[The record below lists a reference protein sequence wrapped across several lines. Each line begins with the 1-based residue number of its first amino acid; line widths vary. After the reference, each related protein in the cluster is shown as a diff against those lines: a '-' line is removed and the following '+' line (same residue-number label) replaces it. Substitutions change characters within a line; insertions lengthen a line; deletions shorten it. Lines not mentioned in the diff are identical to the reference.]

1 MDADVKRALKF
12 ATMAHATVV
21 NKDGT
26 IGQFRKYTGE
36 PYIVHPIEVMNI
48 VATVPHTKEMLMAA
62 LLHDTVE
69 DTDVTIE
76 EVRALF
82 GEVVADLVTDLTDV
96 SKPTDGNRA
105 LRKAM
110 DLEHTAN
117 ASAEAMTIKLADLL
131 SNTKSIVEHD
141 ANFAKVYLVE
151 KQKMLSVLTKGD
163 STLHARAVQASMD
176 GFLKLTLE
184 E

>member
-21 NKDGT
+21 NKGGT

-36 PYIVHPIEVMNI
+36 PYIVHPIEVMHI
-48 VATVPHTKEMLMAA
+48 VSSVPHTKEMLMAA

-76 EVRALF
+76 EVRELF
-82 GEVVADLVTDLTDV
+82 GDVVGDLVADLTDV

-105 LRKAM
+105 VRKAM
-110 DLEHTAN
+110 DLEHTAR
-117 ASAEAMTIKLADLL
+117 ASAGAQTVKCCDLI

-151 KQKMLSVLTKGD
+151 KGKMLDVLTKAD
-163 STLHARAVQASMD
+163 PTILARARKLYETAIMD
-176 GFLKLTLE
+176 LHLSK
-184 E
+184 